1 MSNKNFIGMG
11 HNPNPNVPDIP
22 EGFAM
27 ALLQEPDARTS
38 FQNLSD
44 EQKTNVI
51 RYIQNNNLTGTEAKN
66 KINNA
71 IKNLNNNS
79 IDFINMT

>member
-1 MSNKNFIGMG
+1 MNDKNFIGMG

-27 ALLQEPDARTS
+27 ALLQEPDARAS

-44 EQKTNVI
+44 EEKTNVI
-51 RYIQNNNLTGTEAKN
+51 RYIQNNNLTGTDAKN
-66 KINNA
+66 KISNA
-71 IKNLNNNS
+71 IKNLNNSS
-79 IDFINMT
+79 IDFINMN

>member
-1 MSNKNFIGMG
+1 MNDKNFIGMG

-27 ALLQEPDARTS
+27 ALLQEPDARDS

-44 EQKTNVI
+44 EEKTNVI
-51 RYIQNNNLTGTEAKN
+51 GYIQNNNLTGTDAKN
-66 KINNA
+66 KIDNA

-79 IDFINMT
+79 IDFINMS

>member
-1 MSNKNFIGMG
+1 MSDKNFIGMG

-27 ALLQEPDARTS
+27 ALLQEPDARAS

-51 RYIQNNNLTGTEAKN
+51 QYIQNNNLTGIDAKN

-79 IDFINMT
+79 IDFI

>member
-1 MSNKNFIGMG
+1 MNDKNFIGMG

-27 ALLQEPDARTS
+27 ALLQEPDARVS

-44 EQKTNVI
+44 EEKTNVI
-51 RYIQNNNLTGTEAKN
+51 HYIQNNNVTGVDAKN
-66 KINNA
+66 KISNA

-79 IDFINMT
+79 IDFISMN

>member
-1 MSNKNFIGMG
+1 MSDKNFIGMG
-11 HNPNPNVPDIP
+11 HNPNQNVPDIP
-22 EGFAM
+22 QGFAM

-51 RYIQNNNLTGTEAKN
+51 QYIQNNNLTGTDAKN

-71 IKNLNNNS
+71 IKNLNNNL
-79 IDFINMT
+79 IDFI

>member
-1 MSNKNFIGMG
+1 MSDKNFIGMG

-27 ALLQEPDARTS
+27 ALLQEPDARAS

-51 RYIQNNNLTGTEAKN
+51 QYIQNNNLTGTDAKN
-66 KINNA
+66 KINSA

-79 IDFINMT
+79 IDFI